1 MNFRVPIRQ
10 DSYSWGGCY
19 LRTFYRIDSGSW
31 VDCGNSGYTT
41 AMGSGKRMISGH
53 DHMQTFDFLNKSS
66 NFTLGFLVQATHYND
81 TNMNTGGDHAIES
94 ASSAAQT
101 RLGGGSQPW
110 RFYMTLNGWTRP

>member
-1 MNFRVPIRQ
+1 MLP
-10 DSYSWGGCY
+10 C
-19 LRTFYRIDSGSW
+19 
-31 VDCGNSGYTT
+31 
-41 AMGSGKRMISGH
+41 
-53 DHMQTFDFLNKSS
+53 DFVNKSS
-66 NFTLGFLVQATHYND
+66 NVALGFLVQATHYND